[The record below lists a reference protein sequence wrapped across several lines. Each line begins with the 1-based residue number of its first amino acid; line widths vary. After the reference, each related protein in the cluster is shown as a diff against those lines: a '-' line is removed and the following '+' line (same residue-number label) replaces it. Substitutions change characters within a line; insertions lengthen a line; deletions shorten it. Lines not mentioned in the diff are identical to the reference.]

1 MTPRMTS
8 RPEGRFF
15 LLVAVAVSLAIAAAV
30 PAGLSAQHWPT
41 LKQGMWEYTRT
52 MQAPG
57 GGAPRTI
64 SSKRCVDPVAD
75 MQRQNATMTKAGCTI
90 SALVRSGNTYTFSS
104 SCKVMGVSSNTKST
118 MVVESDSAY
127 TLTVEGTA
135 DGAPVKEVMKAR
147 RIGDCGR

>member
-1 MTPRMTS
+1 
-8 RPEGRFF
+8 
-15 LLVAVAVSLAIAAAV
+15 
-30 PAGLSAQHWPT
+30 
-41 LKQGMWEYTRT
+41 
-52 MQAPG
+52 
-57 GGAPRTI
+57 
-64 SSKRCVDPVAD
+64 

-90 SALVRSGNTYTFSS
+90 SALVRSGNTYTFTS

-127 TLTVEGTA
+127 TLTVEGTT